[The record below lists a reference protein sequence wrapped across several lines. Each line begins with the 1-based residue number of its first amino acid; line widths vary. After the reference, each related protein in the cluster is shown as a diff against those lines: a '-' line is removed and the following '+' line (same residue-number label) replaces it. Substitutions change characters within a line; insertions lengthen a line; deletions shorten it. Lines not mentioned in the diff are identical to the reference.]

1 LPDRHRLLDITR
13 LVSRV
18 GRGPL
23 TGIDR
28 VELAYLDRFLADPDP
43 VLFLAATRRR
53 LLLLDREAAQ
63 SFRERLSGSR
73 PWGPPDL
80 AALLSLRLPRAR
92 RRAEASLRREAVAAA
107 DGPGGLAALLPPG
120 TAYFNVGH
128 ANLSDGLLAGIG
140 AVPGAVR
147 TVLIHDTIPADH
159 PEFTRPETSAA
170 FAARLASVSAQ
181 ADRVIYVSEAARQT
195 AEAHFRRL
203 GRVPP
208 GIVAHIGVDLAD
220 PDPATAIPRD
230 PYFVT
235 VGTIEPR
242 KNHAFLL
249 DVWEVLAERLP
260 PARLPRLLILGSRGW
275 RSEALFR
282 RLDSHPLRGVAI
294 EERAGLPDGAVAA
307 LVAGAAGMLF
317 PSLAEGFGLPPLEAA
332 ARGVPVVAAPL
343 PVWRETLGPYGVY
356 LPVDDRYCWAQAV
369 EGLAEERTGA
379 RRAGPLRP
387 ALSPPSWPEHFR
399 AALTLPW

>member
-1 LPDRHRLLDITR
+1 
-13 LVSRV
+13 
-18 GRGPL
+18 
-23 TGIDR
+23 
-28 VELAYLDRFLADPDP
+28 
-43 VLFLAATRRR
+43 
-53 LLLLDREAAQ
+53 
-63 SFRERLSGSR
+63 
-73 PWGPPDL
+73 
-80 AALLSLRLPRAR
+80 
-92 RRAEASLRREAVAAA
+92 
-107 DGPGGLAALLPPG
+107 
-120 TAYFNVGH
+120 
-128 ANLSDGLLAGIG
+128 
-140 AVPGAVR
+140 
-147 TVLIHDTIPADH
+147 
-159 PEFTRPETSAA
+159 
-170 FAARLASVSAQ
+170 
-181 ADRVIYVSEAARQT
+181 
-195 AEAHFRRL
+195 
-203 GRVPP
+203 
-208 GIVAHIGVDLAD
+208 
-220 PDPATAIPRD
+220 
-230 PYFVT
+230 
-235 VGTIEPR
+235 
-242 KNHAFLL
+242 
-249 DVWEVLAERLP
+249 
-260 PARLPRLLILGSRGW
+260 LLILGSRGW